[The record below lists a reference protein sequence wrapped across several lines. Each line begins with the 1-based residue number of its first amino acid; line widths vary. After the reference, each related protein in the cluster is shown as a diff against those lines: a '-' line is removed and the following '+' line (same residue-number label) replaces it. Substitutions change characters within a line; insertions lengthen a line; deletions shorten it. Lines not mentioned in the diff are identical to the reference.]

1 MSQPVISILDELKT
15 VLQDLALWQSS
26 RPSDAALASTQPF
39 ALDTLEFHQWLQFIL
54 IERLQT
60 MILLA
65 QPLPTSI
72 AIFPMAEEVYK
83 DEPERFAALLAVIAR
98 LDMALTGNPAQRT
111 H

>member
-1 MSQPVISILDELKT
+1 MSQSVISILDELKT

-54 IERLQT
+54 IERLNA
-60 MILLA
+60 MILLD
-65 QPLPTSI
+65 QPLPTSVS
-72 AIFPMAEEVYK
+72 IFPMAEEVYK
-83 DEPERFAALLAVIAR
+83 DAPERFATLLDVIAR
-98 LDMALTGNPAQRT
+98 LDMALTGKPVQRT

>member
-39 ALDTLEFHQWLQFIL
+39 ALDTLEFHEWLQFIL
-54 IERLQT
+54 IERLNA
-60 MILLA
+60 MILLDH
-65 QPLPTSI
+65 PLPTSVS
-72 AIFPMAEEVYK
+72 IFPMAEEVYK
-83 DEPERFAALLAVIAR
+83 DDPERFAALLDVIAR
-98 LDMALTGNPAQRT
+98 LDTALTGKPAQRT